1 MARLFFVL
9 FAGQVKEIGEL
20 VCSCIYTAQLDSSGV
35 KTPHGSFPPPC
46 VDKADMPNPMVDPLI
61 EKIVVMYRNV
71 DERQVGYTVLHL
83 YRGGKERR
91 LQQSE
96 SGGVSISSVP
106 QSWRSTRPTHIRD
119 ICSHGWQVVL
129 LDDYFFRSRDLFVK

>member
-71 DERQVGYTVLHL
+71 DERHVEYTVLHL
-83 YRGGKERR
+83 YRGGKEKR

-96 SGGVSISSVP
+96 SGGVSIDFLRPSKLALYSSDP
-106 QSWRSTRPTHIRD
+106 HPRYMFTRLASGSI
-119 ICSHGWQVVL
+119 G
-129 LDDYFFRSRDLFVK
+129 